1 MTDAARFDHLRGT
14 AQDLLDAGNGTA
26 AVAEVLAVPHEV
38 VTDWHRSPAAT
49 APVDPVA
56 AERVRSGKIHFRTT
70 LTLAA
75 PLRFRAWHYL
85 LALLG
90 SADTFAE
97 FFVERSH
104 PGLFVVNLLF
114 ILAFAVVLGRHLG
127 LSRIL
132 LILGPDA
139 ATVPLF
145 WGYRRLRYSEMSDYW
160 LVSVARG
167 LGDDEVEGRLL
178 TLHSRR
184 KGTRPVE
191 VFIDDRFPVDP
202 AMIERLDEV
211 KAANAVPGPLTPI
224 RSLRKA

>member
-1 MTDAARFDHLRGT
+1 MTDAGRFEHLRAT
-14 AQDLLDAGNGTA
+14 AQDLLDAGNGSA
-26 AVAEVLAVPHEV
+26 AVAEVLAVPPGIV
-38 VTDWHRSPAAT
+38 GDWHDAPASG
-49 APVDPVA
+49 APVDAVA
-56 AERVRSGKIHFRTT
+56 AERARTGRIHFRTT

-75 PLRFRAWHYL
+75 PLRWRAWHYF

-90 SADTFAE
+90 SADAIVE
-97 FFVERSH
+97 YAIERSH
-104 PGLFVVNLLF
+104 PALFLVNMLF
-114 ILAFAVVLGRHLG
+114 MLGIAVGVGRHLG

-145 WGYRRLRYSEMSDYW
+145 WGYRRLRYSELADYW

-167 LGDDEVEGRLL
+167 LGDDDVEGRLL

-184 KGTRPVE
+184 RGVRPIE

-211 KAANAVPGPLTPI
+211 RAANRVPGPLTPI
-224 RSLRKA
+224 RSLPTP